1 MESNKNPNI
10 MPEIKVIDFREILC
24 GAAHFLFDQIR
35 HIGISEH
42 TNRGGGPALDRAIY
56 PEAGE

>member
-1 MESNKNPNI
+1 